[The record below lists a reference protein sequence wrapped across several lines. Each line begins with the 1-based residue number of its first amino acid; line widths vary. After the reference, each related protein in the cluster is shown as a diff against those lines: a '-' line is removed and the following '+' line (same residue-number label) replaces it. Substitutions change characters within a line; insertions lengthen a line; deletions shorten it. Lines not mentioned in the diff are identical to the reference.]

1 MSMKEEASVIART
14 LESIV
19 SVGDMTNS
27 VGGTSDGKVSS
38 MLFATSLIGVMAA
51 CIFTYENSVAED
63 DNITDYEEVLYILLA
78 LLILSTFF
86 WVIYIT
92 LSYVRPNMIIQHV
105 DTGKN
110 RTTSL
115 ICGFL
120 WIFGLGVML
129 YQCLNIIINFTC
141 SENFNGKPRIR
152 YQQSGLNRIVHF
164 VSVCIQLIA
173 ITRLSKCILKRNMF
187 VNYSLS
193 LILLTNVA
201 MWFFTSSRILFD
213 RINKNVIN
221 ETGEIPE
228 IQCYWNSTIQTKILQ
243 KSHSVFTSLMTNSS
257 LLTVCVVAD
266 MLPEICD
273 SRISYDPA
281 SSGGSGET
289 PSGTG
294 FRSIYSSIT
303 YHWISLRRLFR
314 RDLKFPVLAMMT
326 LLPCLIV
333 FICSLFQNIF
343 TNYTMIICWMF
354 FSTLSACA
362 MALTTLFGFSI
373 TRQYSFTTGAVNH
386 NGLLRKPNLS
396 ILFSL
401 GDISYC
407 VLIIM
412 STGNH
417 VFSYLFLLRYS
428 IEITQVFLQTIFMI
442 YLTKLQKIDPSLIK
456 GLSIFLTLGNFLFWI
471 FSEYSRHLNDPT
483 KYFGTQWFSFRDA
496 FFPVLSF
503 YRLYSFM
510 NFSRYALL

>member
-1 MSMKEEASVIART
+1 
-14 LESIV
+14 
-19 SVGDMTNS
+19 MTN

-51 CIFTYENSVAED
+51 CIFTYENPVAAND
-63 DNITDYEEVLYILLA
+63 DNITDYEEVIYILLA

-86 WVIYIT
+86 WAVYIT
-92 LSYVRPNMIIQHV
+92 LSYVRPNVIIEHV
-105 DTGKN
+105 DAGKN

-120 WIFGLGVML
+120 WVFGLGVML
-129 YQCLNIIINFTC
+129 YQCLNIVINFTC
-141 SENFNGKPRIR
+141 SENVDGKPRIR

-173 ITRLSKCILKRNMF
+173 ITRLSKCVLKRNIF

-213 RINKNVIN
+213 RINKNVMN
-221 ETGEIPE
+221 ETGGIPE
-228 IQCYWNSTIQTKILQ
+228 IQCYWNSTIQTQILQ
-243 KSHSVFTSLMTNSS
+243 KGQSIFTSLMTNSS
-257 LLTVCVVAD
+257 LLTVCVIAD

-281 SSGGSGET
+281 SSGGSVES

-294 FRSIYSSIT
+294 IRSDNSIIYR
-303 YHWISLRRLFR
+303 WIPLRMLLR
-314 RDLKFPVLAMMT
+314 RDLKFPLLTLIT

-354 FSTLSACA
+354 FYTLSACA
-362 MALTTLFGFSI
+362 MTLATLYGFSV
-373 TRQYSFTTGAVNH
+373 TRQHSSTTGAVNH
-386 NGLLRKPNLS
+386 NGLLRKPYLS

-412 STGNH
+412 STGSHAFN
-417 VFSYLFLLRYS
+417 YLFLLRYS
-428 IEITQVFLQTIFMI
+428 IEIIQVFLQTIFMI
-442 YLTKLQKIDPSLIK
+442 YLTTLQKTDRSLTK
-456 GLSIFLTLGNFLFWI
+456 GLCIFLTLGNFLFWI
-471 FSEYSRHLNDPT
+471 FSEYSRRLDYPT
-483 KYFGTQWFSFRDA
+483 KYFGTQWFSLRDA
-496 FFPVLSF
+496 IFPVLSF